1 MAIMDPY
8 GLIVFL
14 IDNDGNVGV
23 TFLIASLIYSDMT
36 KVLQSL
42 PVSDSR
48 RANVRE
54 TQRPTV
60 FQSIRIET
68 LKFFTSDGFK
78 NCLFS
83 TSALS
88 TKHRLCYDYAL
99 LTECR
104 VQ

>member
-42 PVSDSR
+42 ASVRLKTSKCTRNTTADCLPV
-48 RANVRE
+48 N
-54 TQRPTV
+54 T
-60 FQSIRIET
+60 
-68 LKFFTSDGFK
+68 
-78 NCLFS
+78 
-83 TSALS
+83 
-88 TKHRLCYDYAL
+88 H
-99 LTECR
+99 
-104 VQ
+104 